1 MAEVSR
7 PIVTLYGDALFNSG
21 KTTIKDDATDELDR
35 TINEMESIIGTDTDF
50 KIIVVGYTDSDRIIQ
65 DSNLCRKDNIC
76 TNDQLGLARA
86 NSVVKY
92 IEKKWSDMP
101 ETAEIKED
109 SAGDKCAT
117 KINPSKNQKAL
128 DRKVQFWVFFG
139 NEKTKISDF
148 CVEPDDDK

>member
-65 DSNLCRKDNIC
+65 DSNLCRIERIC
-76 TNDQLGLARA
+76 TNKDLGSARA

-92 IEKKWSDMP
+92 IKSQWSNMP
-101 ETAEIKED
+101 NTAAIEAD

-117 KINPSKNQKAL
+117 KKNPTPAQKAS
-128 DRKVQFWVFFG
+128 DRKVQFWVFFDG
-139 NEKTKISDF
+139 E
-148 CVEPDDDK
+148 EPNLDGETLCKKPR

>member
-65 DSNLCRKDNIC
+65 DSNLCRIERIC
-76 TNDQLGLARA
+76 TNKDLGSARA
-86 NSVVKY
+86 NSVADY
-92 IEKKWSDMP
+92 
-101 ETAEIKED
+101 IKEHWSNMPTSATIKAE
-109 SAGDKCAT
+109 SAGDDCAIKT
-117 KINPSKNQKAL
+117 NPTSEQKAS

-139 NEKTKISDF
+139 NEETKISDF
-148 CVEPDDDK
+148 CVEPEDE